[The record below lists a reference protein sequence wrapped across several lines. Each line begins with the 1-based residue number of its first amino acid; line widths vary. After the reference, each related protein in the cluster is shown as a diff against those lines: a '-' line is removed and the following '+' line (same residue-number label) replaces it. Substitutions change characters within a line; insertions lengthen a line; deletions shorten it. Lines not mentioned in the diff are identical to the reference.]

1 MGNRRDDALN
11 PTPLT
16 RLREAL
22 QPDWVHTAGARRAAA
37 GLLVILAAVAA
48 IRAEPGGEHDV
59 TVVAVRDLEPGVALT
74 VDDVRLD
81 NRLTATLPDGAQ
93 SEVAPVVGALPAGP
107 VRRGE
112 VLTDVRLLSPRL
124 AQAAAG
130 PDARLVPL
138 HVADRAVPDLLR
150 PGDIV
155 DILAAPASDPDATAR
170 VIATDDRVV
179 LVALPVGAAN
189 NVAGAT
195 LVQSVTL
202 TLH

>member
-93 SEVAPVVGALPAGP
+93 S
-107 VRRGE
+107 
-112 VLTDVRLLSPRL
+112 
-124 AQAAAG
+124 AAG
-130 PDARLVPL
+130 TGRG
-138 HVADRAVPDLLR
+138 RTGR
-150 PGDIV
+150 PIG
-155 DILAAPASDPDATAR
+155 ATACGR
-170 VIATDDRVV
+170 PR
-179 LVALPVGAAN
+179 GAGSA
-189 NVAGAT
+189 A
-195 LVQSVTL
+195 SR
-202 TLH
+202 

>member
-93 SEVAPVVGALPAGP
+93 SEVAPVVGALPADVVMHAKP
-107 VRRGE
+107 VGKGY
-112 VLTDVRLLSPRL
+112 VRLVETGEHP
-124 AQAAAG
+124 AG
-130 PDARLVPL
+130 TGRG
-138 HVADRAVPDLLR
+138 RTGR
-150 PGDIV
+150 PIG
-155 DILAAPASDPDATAR
+155 ATACGR
-170 VIATDDRVV
+170 PR
-179 LVALPVGAAN
+179 GAGSA
-189 NVAGAT
+189 A
-195 LVQSVTL
+195 SR
-202 TLH
+202 